1 VNARRRRTPA
11 AAPQPGGR
19 RLGRVWAWRD
29 AHLYSLLSSFGR
41 IGTRPWATA
50 LTVGVMAIALA
61 LPLCLML
68 VLDEVGRFSGSLRD
82 SRELAVFL
90 QPDADQAAAEVLAA
104 ELAADPRLSSL
115 QLRSPE
121 QGLEELRAVQDLA
134 GALDVLEQNPLPY
147 VLLATP
153 AAGIDEAALVS
164 ELRARPEADFVQHDA
179 QWRQRLSGWLAL
191 GQRFAQVVAALLALG
206 VLLVVGNTVRLDIHG
221 RADEIA
227 TLRLLG
233 ATDGFVRRPFLYLGA
248 WYGALAGVFAL
259 LLALAARGALEPAVA
274 SLVSSYSGDFALA
287 TLRADYALLLLCGS
301 IALGW
306 IGAYLAV
313 GHHLR
318 HVEGS
323 E

>member
-1 VNARRRRTPA
+1 
-11 AAPQPGGR
+11 
-19 RLGRVWAWRD
+19 
-29 AHLYSLLSSFGR
+29 
-41 IGTRPWATA
+41 
-50 LTVGVMAIALA
+50 
-61 LPLCLML
+61 
-68 VLDEVGRFSGSLRD
+68 
-82 SRELAVFL
+82 
-90 QPDADQAAAEVLAA
+90 
-104 ELAADPRLSSL
+104 
-115 QLRSPE
+115 
-121 QGLEELRAVQDLA
+121 
-134 GALDVLEQNPLPY
+134 
-147 VLLATP
+147 
-153 AAGIDEAALVS
+153 
-164 ELRARPEADFVQHDA
+164 
-179 QWRQRLSGWLAL
+179 
-191 GQRFAQVVAALLALG
+191 

>member
-1 VNARRRRTPA
+1 MNVRRR
-11 AAPQPGGR
+11 QPSASVRPDPRVGGR
-19 RLGRVWAWRD
+19 LAAWRD

-41 IGTRPWATA
+41 VAARPWATG

-61 LPLCLML
+61 LPLCLLL
-68 VLDEVGRFSGSLRD
+68 VLEEVARFSGDLRD
-82 SRELAVFL
+82 SRELALFL
-90 QPDADQAAAEVLAA
+90 QPDADRAAAEALAVR
-104 ELAADPRLSSL
+104 LTADPRLTAL
-115 QLRSPE
+115 QLRSPD

-134 GALDVLEQNPLPY
+134 GALDVLGHNPLPW

-153 AAGIDEAALVS
+153 AAATDEAALVAD
-164 ELRARPEADFVQHDA
+164 LRALPETDFVQHDA
-179 QWRQRLSGWLAL
+179 LWRQRLGAWLAL
-191 GQRFAQVVAALLALG
+191 GQRFAQVVALLLALG

-227 TLRLLG
+227 ILRLLG

-248 WYGALAGVFAL
+248 WYGALAGVLAL
-259 LLALAARGALEPAVA
+259 LLVLAARGALQGPV
-274 SLVSSYSGDFALA
+274 SDLVSAYPGDFVLAPLPAGHALV
-287 TLRADYALLLLCGS
+287 LFSGS

-318 HVEGS
+318 HAEGS